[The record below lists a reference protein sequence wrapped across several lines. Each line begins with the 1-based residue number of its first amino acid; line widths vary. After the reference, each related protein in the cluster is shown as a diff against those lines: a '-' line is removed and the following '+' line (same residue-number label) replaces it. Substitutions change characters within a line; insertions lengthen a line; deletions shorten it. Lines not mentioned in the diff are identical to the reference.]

1 MKFLLTQTFHDDKN
15 GNVVRLFVVSKI
27 QDKCRFQTVIS
38 PNETLGK
45 NPLCK
50 NTIIEIFVTIIYSN
64 YMLFIY
70 QNSTCCS

>member
-1 MKFLLTQTFHDDKN
+1 MKFLLMQTFHDGKN
-15 GNVVRLFVVSKI
+15 RNGIRLFVVSKF
-27 QDKCRFQTVIS
+27 QDNCRFQTVIS

-50 NTIIEIFVTIIYSN
+50 NTILEISVTIIYCN
-64 YMLFIY
+64 YVLFIH